1 MQEASLWQMPHQPLL
16 YKSHHKLWYSEHPEQ
31 IRHRFPGSC
40 ADLLFPQIIQGPIA
54 IYDKLAGQLYE
65 GHSLRLENL
74 QKGAL
79 LVLWGVMK
87 KLVIADRAVNIINF
101 VMDKPMD
108 FSGTYVFFAAV
119 VYALQLY
126 ADFSGGIDIV
136 RGIAEMFGITM
147 STNFNH
153 PYFSRSL
160 TEYWHRWHMTLGDW
174 CRNYIFYPLSIS
186 KRLCKQICLKNSL
199 QMRRS
204 PV

>member
-1 MQEASLWQMPHQPLL
+1 MLFR
-16 YKSHHKLWYSEHPEQ
+16 SEIVEPEKN
-31 IRHRFPGSC
+31 FLKVALFVSF
-40 ADLLFPQIIQGPIA
+40 FPQIIQGPIA

-160 TEYWHRWHMTLGDW
+160 TEYWHRWHMTLGAHADTFIQVEPGTDLAMMLAMIHVIV
-174 CRNYIFYPLSIS
+174 NEGL
-186 KRLCKQICLKNSL
+186 
-199 QMRRS
+199 
-204 PV
+204 